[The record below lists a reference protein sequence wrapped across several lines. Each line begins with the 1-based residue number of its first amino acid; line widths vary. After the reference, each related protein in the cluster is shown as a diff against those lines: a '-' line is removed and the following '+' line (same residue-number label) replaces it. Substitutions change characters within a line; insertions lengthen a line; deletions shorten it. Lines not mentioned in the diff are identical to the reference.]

1 MATPMTSMCPSGASA
16 AVLLTFVMGQWACMP
31 SQGAA
36 PPGQT
41 ATSTRAEGS
50 GAPGSAKGGTLADAS
65 AACERVQ
72 ANREVPVSCT
82 TEYVDNV
89 PSMIV
94 GFRSGEDAEEWLGA
108 FARHVGEPFC
118 DAANRNGREA
128 RVYMTVGTG
137 AAQLARMWSCELGKW
152 SSWFS
157 TSVESPEQQAPA
169 EASAQ
174 APLTIAEAISAC
186 NAVQANRSMP
196 VSCRT
201 EYVNGMPAMIVGFP
215 TSSTA
220 EAYMDQVAEKVAGP
234 FCSAANRASR
244 RAALFITLANSQAR
258 HFDCEQQK
266 WGEWFELTEQPTA
279 PNRSRL

>member
-1 MATPMTSMCPSGASA
+1 MTSLCPSGASA
-16 AVLLTFVMGQWACMP
+16 AVVLTFVMGQWACIP
-31 SQGAA
+31 PPAAA
-36 PPGQT
+36 PS
-41 ATSTRAEGS
+41 AA
-50 GAPGSAKGGTLADAS
+50 GASSEAPSAQASTLADAS
-65 AACERVQ
+65 AACDRVQ

-89 PSMIV
+89 PAMIV
-94 GFRSGEDAEEWLGA
+94 GFRTGEEAEEWLGA
-108 FARHVGEPFC
+108 FARHIGEPFC

-137 AAQLARMWSCELGKW
+137 PQQLARMWSCELGKW
-152 SSWFS
+152 SGWFS
-157 TSVESPEQQAPA
+157 TSSDSARQPAPA
-169 EASAQ
+169 EAG
-174 APLTIAEAISAC
+174 APATIAEAIGAC
-186 NAVQANRSMP
+186 DAVQANRSVP

-215 TSSTA
+215 TSSAA

-234 FCSAANRASR
+234 FCSAANRANR

-266 WGEWFELTEQPTA
+266 WGEWFELTQPPA
-279 PNRSRL
+279 QNRSRL

>member
-1 MATPMTSMCPSGASA
+1 MPPQAAAPSGQPGTVDQASPG
-16 AVLLTFVMGQWACMP
+16 V
-31 SQGAA
+31 
-36 PPGQT
+36 PPGK
-41 ATSTRAEGS
+41 AT
-50 GAPGSAKGGTLADAS
+50 TLADAS
-65 AACERVQ
+65 AACDRVQ

-94 GFRSGEDAEEWLGA
+94 GFRTGAEAEEWIGA

-137 AAQLARMWSCELGKW
+137 AEQLARMWSCELGKW
-152 SSWFS
+152 SGWFS
-157 TSVESPEQQAPA
+157 PTPGSAEPAPA
-169 EASAQ
+169 PPTPTQPQSDQ
-174 APLTIAEAISAC
+174 PLTIADAISAC
-186 NAVQANRSMP
+186 NAVQANRSVP

-201 EYVNGMPAMIVGFP
+201 EYVNGVPAMIVGFP
-215 TSSTA
+215 TSSAA
-220 EAYMDQVAEKVAGP
+220 ETYMDQVAEKVAGP
-234 FCSAANRASR
+234 FCSAANRANR
-244 RAALFITLANSQAR
+244 RAALFITLANAQAR

>member
-1 MATPMTSMCPSGASA
+1 
-16 AVLLTFVMGQWACMP
+16 MP
-31 SQGAA
+31 PQAAA
-36 PPGQT
+36 PPGQPS
-41 ATSTRAEGS
+41 ASARAGNAS
-50 GAPGSAKGGTLADAS
+50 TLADAS
-65 AACERVQ
+65 AACDRVQ

-94 GFRSGEDAEEWLGA
+94 GFRTGEEAEEWIGA

-152 SSWFS
+152 SGWFG
-157 TSVESPEQQAPA
+157 TTVEAPEQRAPA
-169 EASAQ
+169 EAPDRAQ
-174 APLTIAEAISAC
+174 STIADAISAC
-186 NAVQANRSMP
+186 NAVQANRQVP
-196 VSCRT
+196 ISCHT

-215 TSSTA
+215 TSDAA
-220 EAYMDQVAEKVAGP
+220 ETYMDQVAEKVAGP
-234 FCSAANRASR
+234 FCSAANRANR
-244 RAALFITLANSQAR
+244 RAALFITLASSQAR

-266 WGEWFELTEQPTA
+266 WGEWFQLTEAQA
-279 PNRSRL
+279 PDRSRL

>member
-1 MATPMTSMCPSGASA
+1 MPPQAASPSEQPTTA
-16 AVLLTFVMGQWACMP
+16 
-31 SQGAA
+31 SQGAKSSA
-36 PPGQT
+36 AARPK
-41 ATSTRAEGS
+41 GS
-50 GAPGSAKGGTLADAS
+50 TLADAS
-65 AACERVQ
+65 AACDRVQ

-94 GFRSGEDAEEWLGA
+94 GFRTGEEAEAWIGA
-108 FARHVGEPFC
+108 FARHIGEPFC

-137 AAQLARMWSCELGKW
+137 AEQLARMWSCELGKW
-152 SSWFS
+152 GGWFS
-157 TSVESPEQQAPA
+157 TTVDSPEQRAPA
-169 EASAQ
+169 EAPDR
-174 APLTIAEAISAC
+174 APLTIAEAISAG
-186 NAVQANRSMP
+186 NAVQANRSVP
-196 VSCRT
+196 ISCRT

-215 TSSTA
+215 TSDTA

-234 FCSAANRASR
+234 FCSAANRANR
-244 RAALFITLANSQAR
+244 RAALFITLASSQAR

-266 WGEWFELTEQPTA
+266 WSEWFELTEPTA